1 MLFYLFAFFVLLPLV
16 ELTLL
21 LWLGEATDWKVSVLL
36 VIATGVIGAALAR
49 SQGSRA
55 MRRVQAELQQG
66 RIPADAML
74 DGLLVFAAGLLL
86 LTPGVITD
94 LIGVSL
100 LVPFSRSLWKRLLA
114 QRFKATFA
122 LRWQTPSNSS
132 NEEQTDDSCGR
143 SDSTGRKIQ
152 VIDSYVVKD
161 SDQAQPGELP

>member
-21 LWLGEATDWKVSVLL
+21 LWLGQATDWKVSVLL
-36 VIATGVIGAALAR
+36 VISTGIIGAALSR

-66 RIPADAML
+66 RFPADAML

-86 LTPGVITD
+86 LTPGMITD

-100 LVPFSRSLWKRLLA
+100 LLPASRSLWKRLLA
-114 QRFKATFA
+114 KKFKDTFS
-122 LRWQTPSNSS
+122 LGRQSPPHSS
-132 NEEQTDDSCGR
+132 NEGQIDNFGGSNPSGR
-143 SDSTGRKIQ
+143 RIQ
-152 VIDSYVVKD
+152 VIDSYVVNDDAPTKPD
-161 SDQAQPGELP
+161 KLP